1 MKKALALFLALVMIF
16 SLPAVAFASNENN
29 AEITDHDPVVLVRG
43 MDFTNVKLNPG
54 TADEKQINDFSAETI
69 APAVLKALV
78 QFFFMQDKDAA
89 IDTVI
94 SCAYDMLKFNSM
106 DETGLPVYDSGMTK
120 YPLSAEHY
128 KRFRTGEVNE
138 DGLIRTFAES
148 FGEEHAYLVNYDWR
162 IDPFTVADEIDAA
175 VQRAVQKTGHKK
187 VSLVCASMGGIM
199 AVAYLEKYGYENIS
213 RVIFMS
219 STFCGTQIACDVLT
233 GKLSITADGL
243 YSYLMDFVS
252 DNKLGEIGL
261 KLLKKLGVFSAVT
274 KITDYILENRK
285 DDIYDRVLKPIFCNM
300 LPLWGLVC
308 ADHYEEAI
316 NYIYGSRENVNPEFL
331 KKADALQAMMKNR
344 NSLLNAMI
352 QDGVKVN
359 VLSNYGFHLIPVYES
374 SDFSGD
380 KTL

>member
-29 AEITDHDPVVLVRG
+29 AEFTDHDPVVLVRG

-120 YPLSAEHY
+120 YPLSADHY

-175 VQRAVQKTGHKK
+175 V
-187 VSLVCASMGGIM
+187 
-199 AVAYLEKYGYENIS
+199 
-213 RVIFMS
+213 
-219 STFCGTQIACDVLT
+219 
-233 GKLSITADGL
+233 
-243 YSYLMDFVS
+243 
-252 DNKLGEIGL
+252 
-261 KLLKKLGVFSAVT
+261 
-274 KITDYILENRK
+274 
-285 DDIYDRVLKPIFCNM
+285 
-300 LPLWGLVC
+300 
-308 ADHYEEAI
+308 
-316 NYIYGSRENVNPEFL
+316 
-331 KKADALQAMMKNR
+331 
-344 NSLLNAMI
+344 
-352 QDGVKVN
+352 
-359 VLSNYGFHLIPVYES
+359 
-374 SDFSGD
+374 
-380 KTL
+380 